1 MKRSV
6 AACVALMTTITLLLP
21 PRARAQSAGS
31 EGWRA
36 EPFKLTSPGGDF
48 EIALAGYAQED
59 FRSYRDW
66 TLLEAQTSELRRL
79 RIGVEGKWK
88 RLSFEVDVD
97 PRKERPEDTTEGAHY
112 LKNAYLE
119 LRFAKAF
126 RIRAGHF
133 KLPFSAEYLTSASKT
148 DFIERAM
155 IVDAIGVDR
164 DWGGAA
170 LGEIGP
176 VSYEAGVFQGDGWRS
191 HPRAGT
197 TGAARLMVRAL
208 TGLDLA
214 VSYNEGRV
222 EADDETLLVPE
233 PKGFNAKGP
242 TGFTFSSRHFVHGR
256 RRRLGG
262 DAEFQRGPV
271 GLRGE
276 IARAW
281 EERKGQGST
290 FDDLPQAVL
299 TGWTVSGTW
308 LITGDKK
315 RNTIR
320 PRSPMFHGPGAVE
333 IGVRYEEVRMDDDG
347 PDTGFAG
354 SGNRARN
361 IRPAADRALT
371 GGISWWPRRWMRLMG
386 NVVLE
391 RFEDE
396 LLAPEPD
403 RGGNYTTLLGRLQL
417 SLP

>member
-1 MKRSV
+1 MRKPV
-6 AACVALMTTITLLLP
+6 AACVALTTTITLVSP
-21 PRARAQSAGS
+21 PRTRAQSAAP

-36 EPFKLTSPGGDF
+36 EPFKLASPGGDF

-79 RIGVEGKWK
+79 RIGAEGKWK

-97 PRKERPEDTTEGAHY
+97 PRKERPEDTTEGADY

-119 LRFAKAF
+119 FRFAKAF

-133 KLPFSAEYLTSASKT
+133 KIPFSAEFLTSAAKT

-164 DWGGAA
+164 DWGGVA

-176 VSYEAGVFQGDGWRS
+176 LSYEAGVFQGDGWRS
-191 HPRAGT
+191 HPRAET
-197 TGAARLMVRAL
+197 TGAARLMVSAL

-214 VSYNEGRV
+214 VSYTEGRV
-222 EADDETLLVPE
+222 EADDESLLVPE

-242 TGFTFSSRHFVHGR
+242 SGFTFSSRHFVNGR
-256 RRRLGG
+256 RRRLGADG
-262 DAEFQRGPV
+262 EFQRGPV

-276 IARAW
+276 IARGW
-281 EERKGQGST
+281 EERNGQGST

-361 IRPAADRALT
+361 IRPAADRALA

-396 LLAPEPD
+396 LLAPEPG
-403 RGGNYTTLLGRLQL
+403 RGGNYTTLLGRLQF

>member
-6 AACVALMTTITLLLP
+6 AACVALTTITLVLP
-21 PRARAQSAGS
+21 PRTRAQSAAP

-79 RIGVEGKWK
+79 RIGTEGKWK

-97 PRKERPEDTTEGAHY
+97 PRKERPEDTTEGAHH

-119 LRFAKAF
+119 FRFAKAF

-133 KLPFSAEYLTSASKT
+133 KIPFSGEFLTSASKT
-148 DFIERAM
+148 DFVERAM

-164 DWGGAA
+164 DWGGVA

-176 VSYEAGVFQGDGWRS
+176 LSYEAGVFQGDGWRS
-191 HPRAGT
+191 HPRAET

-214 VSYNEGRV
+214 VSYTEGRV
-222 EADDETLLVPE
+222 EADDESLLAPE
-233 PKGFNAKGP
+233 PKGFNVKGP
-242 TGFTFSSRHFVHGR
+242 AGFTFSSRHFVNGR

-262 DAEFQRGPV
+262 DAELQRGPV
-271 GLRGE
+271 GLRAE
-276 IARAW
+276 IARGW
-281 EERKGQGST
+281 EERNGQGST

-371 GGISWWPRRWMRLMG
+371 GGISWWPRRWMRFMG